1 MVTFALSMSLHF
13 FGSMKFMVTTEIF
26 APDLNLSLNK
36 KKYRFQ
42 VVFHVTNSWQKRE
55 KKLLLIQT
63 SQERRLLSTIQ
74 LTHYEME
81 STIFGVFCILINIT
95 QRIWKPNFIVLIFK
109 TEFSFESDKKK
120 KEVETQEK
128 DEANWKCLK
137 VIFLSLF
144 SWKDGYNASLCH
156 ISAVDLIR
164 FRKLSWPYKRWR

>member
-1 MVTFALSMSLHF
+1 MLFWATTKEITTIQMVTFALSMSLHF

-109 TEFSFESDKKK
+109 TEFSFESDKKRK
-120 KEVETQEK
+120 RSGNPRERWGK
-128 DEANWKCLK
+128 LK
-137 VIFLSLF
+137 VFESNFLEF
-144 SWKDGYNASLCH
+144 
-156 ISAVDLIR
+156 V
-164 FRKLSWPYKRWR
+164 